1 MELEVIFPLK
11 KKKLTNNN
19 SECLSLIRAGVSNTR
34 PGGQKQPG
42 TDSSR
47 AHWVALENVKEG
59 INVGLLTVFSSVL
72 QLLQFNSYNF
82 SLSIIEIYY
91 VFCSLRRRL
100 IFCKIT
106 KTCHCADLYISKN
119 HLGYFLFNV
128 DKNMWGGDICS
139 FSLF

>member
-1 MELEVIFPLK
+1 MELEVIFLLK

-82 SLSIIEIYY
+82 SLSIIEI
-91 VFCSLRRRL
+91 
-100 IFCKIT
+100 
-106 KTCHCADLYISKN
+106 
-119 HLGYFLFNV
+119 
-128 DKNMWGGDICS
+128 
-139 FSLF
+139 

>member
-1 MELEVIFPLK
+1 MPTVWKQLVQKVGNKDRIGAGSYFSFKK

-82 SLSIIEIYY
+82 SLSIIEI
-91 VFCSLRRRL
+91 
-100 IFCKIT
+100 
-106 KTCHCADLYISKN
+106 
-119 HLGYFLFNV
+119 
-128 DKNMWGGDICS
+128 
-139 FSLF
+139 

>member
-1 MELEVIFPLK
+1 MPTVWKQLVQKVGNKDRIGAGSYFSFK

-42 TDSSR
+42 TDSS
-47 AHWVALENVKEG
+47 HWVALENVKEG

-82 SLSIIEIYY
+82 SLSIIE
-91 VFCSLRRRL
+91 
-100 IFCKIT
+100 
-106 KTCHCADLYISKN
+106 
-119 HLGYFLFNV
+119 
-128 DKNMWGGDICS
+128 M
-139 FSLF
+139 

>member
-1 MELEVIFPLK
+1 MPTVWKQLVQKVGNKDRIGAGSYFSFK

-19 SECLSLIRAGVSNTR
+19 SECLSLIRARVSNTR

-82 SLSIIEIYY
+82 SLSIIEI
-91 VFCSLRRRL
+91 
-100 IFCKIT
+100 
-106 KTCHCADLYISKN
+106 
-119 HLGYFLFNV
+119 
-128 DKNMWGGDICS
+128 
-139 FSLF
+139 

>member
-1 MELEVIFPLK
+1 MPTVWKQLVQKVGNKDRIGAGSYFSFK
-11 KKKLTNNN
+11 KTPKLTNNN
-19 SECLSLIRAGVSNTR
+19 SEGLSLIRAGVSNTR

-82 SLSIIEIYY
+82 SLSIIEI
-91 VFCSLRRRL
+91 
-100 IFCKIT
+100 
-106 KTCHCADLYISKN
+106 
-119 HLGYFLFNV
+119 
-128 DKNMWGGDICS
+128 
-139 FSLF
+139 